1 MADKS
6 PRKQN
11 KGTKL
16 TTKEKK
22 AKKKAKEIA
31 KGTPTIPKPLG
42 K

>member
-16 TTKEKK
+16 SPKEKK
-22 AKKKAKEIA
+22 AKKKAKEVA